1 VTADQPTFPAQTG
14 ESGLHPNRHPKR
26 ALEGIRVL
34 DLTQWEAG
42 SMCVQS
48 LAFMGADVIKIERP
62 GVGDSARIASAD
74 SADMDSLFFL
84 VLNSNKRSVT
94 LDLRTEK
101 GREILAGLVRHC
113 DVFVE
118 NFAPGTIER
127 LGFGYATVRELNPR
141 MIFASVKGFSRFSP
155 YRDFRSFDAIA
166 QSVGGAV
173 AFTGEAGGP
182 PVKPGPTFADT
193 GSGLHLAAGVC
204 AALYQREITGAG
216 QQIEVAMQ
224 EAVMNFCRMTYG
236 RHQMTGRPAERVGNA
251 SPSSTSA
258 PSGLYPCLGG
268 GPNDYLFI
276 YTARD
281 EFSGNQQWQR
291 LLETI
296 GRTDLAADPRFATPE
311 LRFKHRDDVDDI
323 IAPWT
328 KDHDKREA
336 MELLNKAGV
345 PAGAVFDSGDLLS
358 DPTFRQSGM
367 LTTVEH
373 PVRGPVV
380 LPGWPVRMSE
390 SAPPVIT
397 SPPLLGADTTAIL
410 GEFLGMAP
418 EAIAELREEGVV

>member
-1 VTADQPTFPAQTG
+1 MATETA
-14 ESGLHPNRHPKR
+14 R
-26 ALEGIRVL
+26 ALDGVRVL

-48 LAFMGADVIKIERP
+48 LAFLGADVIKIERP
-62 GVGDSARIASAD
+62 GAGDSARIASVD
-74 SADMDSLFFL
+74 SADADSLFFL

-94 LDLRTEK
+94 LNLRTER
-101 GREILAGLVRHC
+101 GRELLAELVRHA

-127 LGFGYATVRELNPR
+127 LGFGYDRLCELNPR
-141 MIFASVKGFSRFSP
+141 IIFASVKGFSKFSP

-173 AFTGEAGGP
+173 AFTGEPGGP
-182 PVKPGPTFADT
+182 PLKPGPTFADT
-193 GSGLHLAAGVC
+193 GSGLHLAVGVC
-204 AALYQREITGAG
+204 AALYQREFTGLG

-236 RHQMTGRPAERVGNA
+236 RHQMTGMPAERVGNG

-281 EFSGNQQWQR
+281 EVSGNQQWRR
-291 LLETI
+291 LLDTI
-296 GRTDLAADPRFATPE
+296 GRADLYDDPRFVTPE
-311 LRFKHRDDVDDI
+311 ERFAHRDEVDRI
-323 IAPWT
+323 LGEWT
-328 KDHDKREA
+328 ALHDKREA

-345 PAGAVFDSGDLLS
+345 PAGAVFDSGDLID
-358 DPTFRQSGM
+358 DPTFYDSGM
-367 LTTVEH
+367 LNTVEH
-373 PVRGPVV
+373 PVRGPVI
-380 LPGWPVRMSE
+380 LPGWPVRMSA
-390 SAPPVIT
+390 SPSPVVT
-397 SPPLLGADTTAIL
+397 SPPLLGEHTEDVL
-410 GEFLGMAP
+410 SEVLGMTP
-418 EAIAELREEGVV
+418 EAVAPLREDGTV

>member
-1 VTADQPTFPAQTG
+1 MNIDGNT
-14 ESGLHPNRHPKR
+14 RR
-26 ALEGIRVL
+26 ALDGVRVL

-48 LAFMGADVIKIERP
+48 LAFMGAEVIKIERP

-74 SADMDSLFFL
+74 TADADSLFFL
-84 VLNSNKRSVT
+84 VLNSNKQSLT
-94 LDLRTEK
+94 LDLRSEK
-101 GREILAGLVRHC
+101 GRALLTRLIEVS

-127 LGFGYATVRELNPR
+127 LGFGWDVVREINPR
-141 MIFASVKGFSRFSP
+141 IIFGSVKGFSKFSP

-173 AFTGEAGGP
+173 AFTGEPGGP
-182 PVKPGPTFADT
+182 PIKPGPTFADT
-193 GSGLHLAAGVC
+193 GSGLHLAVGVC
-204 AALYQREITGAG
+204 SALYQREHTGQG
-216 QQIEVAMQ
+216 QFIEVAMQ

-258 PSGLYPCLGG
+258 PSGLYVCAGDG
-268 GPNDYLFI
+268 ENDYLFI

-281 EFSGNQQWQR
+281 EFSGNQQWSR
-291 LLETI
+291 LLDTI
-296 GRTDLAADPRFATPE
+296 GRTDLADDPRFATPE
-311 LRFKHRDDVDDI
+311 LRFTHRLEVDDI
-323 IAPWT
+323 LEAWT
-328 KDHDKREA
+328 VTRDKREA

-345 PAGAVFDSGDLLS
+345 PAGAVLDSGDLLA
-358 DPTFRQSGM
+358 DPSFYESGM

-380 LPGWPVRMSE
+380 LPGWPVQMSG
-390 SAPPVIT
+390 SPSPVIT
-397 SPPLLGADTTAIL
+397 PPPLLGQHTAPVLEKLL
-410 GEFLGMAP
+410 GLNSQQ
-418 EAIAELREEGVV
+418 INELREEGVV

>member
-1 VTADQPTFPAQTG
+1 MSPHQQPQQPAG
-14 ESGLHPNRHPKR
+14 SEPPMR
-26 ALEGIRVL
+26 ALDGIRVL

-74 SADMDSLFFL
+74 AADMDSLFFL

-94 LDLRTEK
+94 LDLRSAR
-101 GREILAGLVRHC
+101 GREILAGLIPRC

-127 LGFGYATVRELNPR
+127 LGFGYDVVRELNPR
-141 MIFASVKGFSRFSP
+141 IIFASVKGFSKFSP

-173 AFTGEAGGP
+173 AFTGELGGP
-182 PVKPGPTFADT
+182 PIKPGPTFADT
-193 GSGLHLAAGVC
+193 GAGLHLAVGVC
-204 AALYQREITGAG
+204 AALYQREITGTG

-281 EFSGNQQWQR
+281 EISGNQQWRR

-296 GRTDLAADPRFATPE
+296 GRTDLTADPRFATPE
-311 LRFKHRDDVDDI
+311 LRFKHRDDVDGVL
-323 IAPWT
+323 APWI
-328 KDHDKREA
+328 KEHDKREA

-345 PAGAVFDSGDLLS
+345 PAGAVLDSGDLLS
-358 DPTFRQSGM
+358 DPALYESGM
-367 LTTVEH
+367 LTAVEH
-373 PVRGPVV
+373 PVRGRVV
-380 LPGWPVRMSE
+380 LPGWPVRMSG

-397 SPPLLGADTTAIL
+397 SPPLLGADTADVL
-410 GEFLGMAP
+410 DELLGMTP
-418 EAIAELREEGVV
+418 EAISELREKGVI

>member
-1 VTADQPTFPAQTG
+1 VTAVQAEQENEKTQ
-14 ESGLHPNRHPKR
+14 SR
-26 ALEGIRVL
+26 ALDGIRVL

-62 GVGDSARIASAD
+62 GTGDSARIASAD
-74 SADMDSLFFL
+74 AADMDSLFFL
-84 VLNSNKRSVT
+84 VLNSNKRSLT
-94 LDLRTEK
+94 LDLRAPE
-101 GREILAGLVRHC
+101 GREILAGLVKRC

-118 NFAPGTIER
+118 NFAPGTIDR
-127 LGFGYATVRELNPR
+127 LGFGYDAVRELNPR
-141 MIFASVKGFSRFSP
+141 MIFASVKGFSKFSP

-173 AFTGEAGGP
+173 AFTGEPGGP
-182 PVKPGPTFADT
+182 PLKPGPTFADT
-193 GSGLHLAAGVC
+193 GSGLHLAVGVC
-204 AALYQREITGAG
+204 AALYQRERTGRG

-258 PSGLYPCLGG
+258 PSGLYPCLGD
-268 GPNDYLFI
+268 GPNDYLFV

-281 EFSGNQQWQR
+281 EVSGNQQWRR

-296 GRTDLAADPRFATPE
+296 GRADLSDDPRFATPE
-311 LRFKHRDDVDDI
+311 LRFRFRDDVDAI
-323 IAPWT
+323 LAAWT
-328 KDHDKREA
+328 RGHDKREA

-345 PAGAVFDSGDLLS
+345 PAGAVLDSGDLLS
-358 DPTFRQSGM
+358 DPTFYESGM

-373 PVRGPVV
+373 PVRGKVV

-397 SPPLLGADTTAIL
+397 SPPLLGADTADVL
-410 GEFLGMAP
+410 AEMLGMSP
-418 EAIAELREEGVV
+418 QAISGLKEKGVV